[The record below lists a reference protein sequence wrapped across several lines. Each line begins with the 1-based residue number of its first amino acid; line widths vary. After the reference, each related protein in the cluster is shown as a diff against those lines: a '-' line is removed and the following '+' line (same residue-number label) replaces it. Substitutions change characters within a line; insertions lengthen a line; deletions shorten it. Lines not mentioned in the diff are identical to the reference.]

1 MKPYIIVNPIAGSI
15 VDLDLRI
22 KQLRPLNA
30 KEVRVTHRAGEAETL
45 ARRAVRA
52 GCDYVIAAGGDGT
65 LNEVINGIA
74 TPNPPRGGICVGV
87 VPLGTANDF
96 ARSIGLMGDIDAT
109 IDILQVK
116 TSARI
121 DLVRM
126 TGERTRYFVN
136 ASSGGFSGVVDEKLT
151 PEIKSAWGPL
161 AYLRSAAAAL
171 PELHAYRTTVTFDD
185 TERLVIDLYNVIV
198 ANGRFVACG
207 LPIAPQ
213 ADPGDGLLDAVLI
226 PKRSAAEMALL
237 AAEMLLGKHLSSDVV
252 TFRRAKKIS
261 VRSHPGMWF
270 NADGE
275 LIGNEPTVFK
285 ILPRALDFIVRKR

>member
-1 MKPYIIVNPIAGSI
+1 MKPYIIVNPIAGS
-15 VDLDLRI
+15 VGNLNARL

-74 TPNPPRGGICVGV
+74 TPNPPRGIRVGI

-109 IDILQVK
+109 IDTLQAK

-151 PEIKSAWGPL
+151 PEIKSTWGPL

-207 LPIAPQ
+207 LPIAPL

-237 AAEMLLGKHLSSDVV
+237 AAEMLLGKHLSTDAV

-275 LIGNEPTVFK
+275 LVGNEPTVFK